1 MPTANGPL
9 RGKLYVPIGVKHP
22 QGMVVAHGMHRL
34 GIDEPRLISFAR
46 GTAEAGL
53 AVFTPEISALADYH
67 VDEKSVTTVCEAPA
81 WLQRRIGGAPVIVTT
96 LSFSGG
102 LALVAARNPGC
113 ASHIRTLVLFGAYD
127 DLARVSRYLVT
138 GRAEYPDGHVVAL
151 PAHPYGPQV
160 FLYAHLSRF
169 FPQDDLPAA
178 HEALR
183 YWLWEEPENAK
194 PWLAKLSPAAR
205 STMED
210 LFANHL
216 ETLRPKMLDVIRTEQ
231 PELAVLSPH
240 GQIRDL
246 RVPVLILHGSADN
259 VIPAA
264 ESAWLAGEIPPKE
277 LREVDYAYF
286 FARRPTTKSDMARRN
301 ALGALRRW
309 HSPGWRTHLNN
320 PRSITPACQIRAR
333 RRCLCDAI
341 QDFWQVHRVVMQA
354 RKIIWKGGVS
364 VPAVLRAISVFHFA
378 VIRWIRGALQK
389 GLHQINCVIQEVGIR
404 ATAINV

>member
-1 MPTANGPL
+1 M
-9 RGKLYVPIGVKHP
+9 PIGVKHP
-22 QGMVVAHGMHRL
+22 PGMVVVHGMHRL
-34 GIDEPRLISFAR
+34 GIDEPRLTSFAR

-67 VDEKSVTTVCEAPA
+67 VDEKSVTIICEAPA
-81 WLQRRIGGAPVIVTT
+81 WLQQRIGDGPVIVTT

-102 LALVAARNPGC
+102 LALLAARNPDC

-160 FLYAHLSRF
+160 FVYAHLSQF

-178 HEALR
+178 HEALH

-210 LFANHL
+210 LLADHID
-216 ETLRPKMLDVIRTEQ
+216 TLRPKMLDVIRTEE
-231 PELAVLSPH
+231 PELAALSPH
-240 GQIRDL
+240 GQTRDL

-264 ESAWLAGEIPPKE
+264 ESVWLAGEIPPKE
-277 LREVDYAYF
+277 LRGV
-286 FARRPTTKSDMARRN
+286 
-301 ALGALRRW
+301 L
-309 HSPGWRTHLNN
+309 
-320 PRSITPACQIRAR
+320 ITPTFSHVDPQQKVTSLDEMRLVHFVGGIFRIER
-333 RRCLCDAI
+333 RD
-341 QDFWQVHRVVMQA
+341 
-354 RKIIWKGGVS
+354 
-364 VPAVLRAISVFHFA
+364 
-378 VIRWIRGALQK
+378 
-389 GLHQINCVIQEVGIR
+389 
-404 ATAINV
+404 